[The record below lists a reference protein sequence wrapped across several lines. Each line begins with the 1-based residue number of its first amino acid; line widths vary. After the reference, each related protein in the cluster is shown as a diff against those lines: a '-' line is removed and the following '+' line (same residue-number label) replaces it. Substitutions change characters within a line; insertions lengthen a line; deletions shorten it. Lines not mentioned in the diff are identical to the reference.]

1 MISKLKN
8 FIKPPVRDSFQGKSD
23 LESRDEKN
31 FFRLALLVILGTL
44 LVLFFSFLLTF
55 FISVRGAEQ
64 TLVPDVTNELLI
76 DGLVDLQEKE
86 LYPRIQTRYTEDPL
100 EKNRIISQDPKA
112 GSVVRAGKRVK
123 LMVSLGAVVDKVG
136 SYTGE
141 SLSDVRAQ
149 LQTLFATYTP
159 LMVVREPVIFVFDD
173 APAGTILE
181 QTPPADTPLT
191 GPTELVFVVSR
202 GPVGERYTLDD
213 FTELRWMDAVNRL
226 VRSNQP
232 FIFKQ
237 SENEPEGSNS
247 VVLSQTPAAG
257 ETVRSGSVITLE
269 VSTPERLA
277 RDERFGFIELDLP
290 QYPVSVDLTVERTLI
305 GGRPETVYALKHPGG
320 EFSLPYRESVGTQ
333 LTVKV
338 FDEVVTSFTVE

>member
-1 MISKLKN
+1 MISKIKN

-31 FFRLALLVILGTL
+31 FFRLALMVILGTL
-44 LVLFFSFLLTF
+44 LVLFFSFLITF
-55 FISVRGAEQ
+55 FVSVRGAEQ
-64 TLVPDVTNELLI
+64 TLVPNVTDELLI

-112 GSVVRAGKRVK
+112 GSVVRAGRRVK
-123 LMVSLGAVVDKVG
+123 LTVSLGAVVDKVG

-149 LQTLFATYTP
+149 LQTLFASYTP
-159 LMVVREPVIFVFDD
+159 LMVVKDPVIFVFDD
-173 APAGTILE
+173 APAGTIIE

-202 GPVGERYTLDD
+202 GPVGERYAIDN
-213 FTELRWMDAVNRL
+213 FVELRWMDAVNRL
-226 VRSNQP
+226 IRSNQP
-232 FIFKQ
+232 FVFKQ
-237 SENEPEGSNS
+237 SEDDPTGSNA
-247 VVLSQTPAAG
+247 VVLNQTPDAG
-257 ETVRSGSVITLE
+257 ETVRAGTKITLE
-269 VSTPERLA
+269 VSTPENLA

-290 QYPVSVDLTVERTLI
+290 DYPVSVDLTVERTLI
-305 GGRPETVYALKHPGG
+305 GGRPEVVYTMKHPGG
-320 EFSLPYRESVGTQ
+320 EFSLPYREKVGTQ

-338 FDEVVTSFTVE
+338 FDEVVTSFTIE